1 MAKFLNTSAI
11 TYYLEE
17 LIKNSSERLIL
28 ISPYLKL
35 SSKIKE
41 LLEDKNRLKIDI
53 RIIYGKSEL
62 APNEASWL
70 KTLDYVRTSFCENLH
85 AKCYMSEN
93 SCIISSLNLY
103 EFSQVNNNEMGVYIS
118 KEDDPDLYRDAYE
131 EAQRLIRVSDE
142 VRIAV
147 DKVLPGEDS
156 VESAQSFDKLTNA
169 RLASVLKIKKADL
182 EEALESKGYVVKNDK
197 DFELTDKGK
206 AAGAVPMSGR
216 YGSYILWPSDFDPR
230 V

>member
-1 MAKFLNTSAI
+1 MAKFLNTTGI
-11 TYYLEE
+11 TYYLED
-17 LIKNSSERLIL
+17 LIKGSSERLIL

-35 SSKIKE
+35 SSRIKE

-85 AKCYMSEN
+85 AKCYMSED

-118 KEDDPDLYRDAYE
+118 KNDDPELYRDAYE

-147 DKVLPGEDS
+147 DKVLPKDEPA
-156 VESAQSFDKLTNA
+156 EPAQSFDKLTNT
-169 RLASVLKIKKADL
+169 RLASELKIKKSEL
-182 EEALESKGYVVKNDK
+182 EEILVSKGYVVKDDK
-197 DFELTDKGK
+197 IFELTAKGK
-206 AAGAVPMSGR
+206 AVGAVSLDGR
-216 YGSYILWPSDFDPR
+216 FGSYILWPSDFDPR

>member
-62 APNEASWL
+62 APSEASWL

-85 AKCYMSEN
+85 AKCYMSEDA
-93 SCIISSLNLY
+93 CIISSLNLY

-118 KEDDPDLYRDAYE
+118 KNDDPELYKDAYE

-142 VRIAV
+142 VRIAI
-147 DKVLPGEDS
+147 DKVLPAQDP
-156 VESAQSFDKLTNA
+156 VESTQSFDKLTNT
-169 RLASVLKIKKADL
+169 RLASELKIKKAEL
-182 EEALESKGYVVKNDK
+182 EEALENKGFVVKNDK

-206 AAGAVPMSGR
+206 AIGAVSMNGR